1 MHEMALASALM
12 RLIRDQLTAANAGR
26 ATRVVLEI
34 GALSHVDAHA
44 LRFAFEAVSQDGPAS
59 GAELVI
65 HEPPGHAWCLDCE
78 APVAV
83 TSRGSL
89 CPRCGGAK
97 LVAQGGD
104 EMRLVELEVV

>member
-1 MHEMALASALM
+1 MHEMSLASALM
-12 RLIRDQLTAANAGR
+12 QLIPDQLAAANATR
-26 ATRVVLEI
+26 TTRVVLEI

-44 LRFAFEAVSQDGPAS
+44 LRFAFEAVSDGGPAG

-65 HEPPGHAWCLDCE
+65 HEPPGRAWCLDCE
-78 APVAV
+78 TPVAV
-83 TSRGSL
+83 TSRESL

-97 LVAQGGD
+97 LLAQGGD